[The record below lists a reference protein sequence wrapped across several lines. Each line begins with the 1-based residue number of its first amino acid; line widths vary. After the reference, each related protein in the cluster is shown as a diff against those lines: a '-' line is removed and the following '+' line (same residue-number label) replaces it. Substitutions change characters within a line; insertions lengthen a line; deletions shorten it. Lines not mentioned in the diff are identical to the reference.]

1 MRAKVDKLLEQ
12 YDSYVI
18 TNFQSYGQVYINIEL
33 ISNKWYRFNKNFTFP
48 AEQDSGNW
56 WAGSN
61 AKIMIQRCEN
71 HFGY

>member
-1 MRAKVDKLLEQ
+1 MPQKTDGLLER

-18 TNFQSYGQVYINIEL
+18 TNFQTYGQVYINIEL
-33 ISNKWYRFNKNFTFP
+33 ISNKWYRFNKNITYR

-56 WAGSN
+56 WADSSTRS
-61 AKIMIQRCEN
+61 MIQRCEK